1 MSLIERLKRRKMLQW
16 AIAYSAVAWGA
27 LQVLQFLSDAYAW
40 SPVVLRAAPALLAA
54 GLLGVVVVAWFHG
67 EQGQQRPRAAEVL
80 ILLLVLVAGIAAASM
95 LGRRGGTGTRASESL
110 PLVIMMDSP
119 DSARVYDRETAE
131 ADGTNADVISDILL
145 DLPIRRQKETIG
157 RAWHRDEEIRQFNP
171 DLVLI
176 HLSGFCAPEC
186 NAPEAVNRLK
196 LFLSYFDNTK
206 TQFLIYSRLPDGACN
221 PGSCETKLRFALDSV
236 FAGTYAADPT
246 LQSRIHA
253 FGVKDYGAPYWRD
266 PTTSNALK
274 LRVRKLLQLT

>member
-1 MSLIERLKRRKMLQW
+1 MSLIERLKQRKILQW
-16 AIAYSAVAWGA
+16 LVGYSAIAWGA

-40 SPVVLRAAPALLAA
+40 SPVILRAAPALLAA
-54 GLLGVVVVAWFHG
+54 GLIGVVVVAWFHG
-67 EQGQQRPRAAEVL
+67 ERGGQRVRAVEAVILSLVL
-80 ILLLVLVAGIAAASM
+80 ISGIAAASV
-95 LGRRGGTGTRASESL
+95 LGKRGGTNARASELL

-186 NAPEAVNRLK
+186 DVPQALNRLR
-196 LFLSYFDNTK
+196 LFLSYFDDTN
-206 TQFLIYSRLPDGACN
+206 TQFLIYSRLRDGECVV
-221 PGSCETKLRFALDSV
+221 GHCETRLRFALDSV
-236 FAGTYAADPT
+236 FAATYAADPT
-246 LQSRIHA
+246 LRSRIHA
-253 FGVKDYGAPYWRD
+253 FGVKDYGLPHWRD
-266 PTTSNALK
+266 PATSNALK
-274 LRVRKLLQLT
+274 LRVRKLLQLS